1 MNKDSNLDPKND
13 LIYNAVHNL
22 LDFEKHRSF
31 PEALRAA
38 AENNAFQVV
47 LISRDFNPVLV
58 VETRYTTSVAD
69 AVRRLQKHENT
80 ERTSFYSTLDVEG
93 ILAYWGTIIIE
104 DEEYF
109 LLIVDNEERYSPLEI
124 TKLANIIELAI
135 GMWKYHPE
143 RNIKSEFIKALVRG
157 NHNIAYT
164 LKSEMDID
172 PDDIVSVF
180 FARGIN
186 NAEARDCME
195 RFEHSCGGEV
205 LCINEGDESYGIILR
220 GSGQQADGEN
230 AETSGKH
237 ACLGLYSDLKE
248 LEQSDEKSVRIYHYT
263 GVSGIEEA
271 SDGFHLIKETRPF
284 VGTVFPYKRVFTK
297 YELVLVSNCINIQ
310 VQGGMIKN
318 NYAALLAPFRK
329 EMGEN
334 KARQLLDTLETFV
347 LDAGMNSSN
356 TSQFMGIHA
365 NTVQYRL
372 RRINEV
378 LGADITGNRVIPGL
392 TIALALDR
400 MEKVVR

>member
-1 MNKDSNLDPKND
+1 M
-13 LIYNAVHNL
+13 
-22 LDFEKHRSF
+22 
-31 PEALRAA
+31 
-38 AENNAFQVV
+38 
-47 LISRDFNPVLV
+47 
-58 VETRYTTSVAD
+58 
-69 AVRRLQKHENT
+69 
-80 ERTSFYSTLDVEG
+80 
-93 ILAYWGTIIIE
+93 
-104 DEEYF
+104 
-109 LLIVDNEERYSPLEI
+109 
-124 TKLANIIELAI
+124 
-135 GMWKYHPE
+135 
-143 RNIKSEFIKALVRG
+143 
-157 NHNIAYT
+157 
-164 LKSEMDID
+164 
-172 PDDIVSVF
+172 
-180 FARGIN
+180 
-186 NAEARDCME
+186 
-195 RFEHSCGGEV
+195 
-205 LCINEGDESYGIILR
+205 
-220 GSGQQADGEN
+220 
-230 AETSGKH
+230 
-237 ACLGLYSDLKE
+237 
-248 LEQSDEKSVRIYHYT
+248 RIYHYT

>member
-1 MNKDSNLDPKND
+1 MNKTPNVDPKND
-13 LIYNAVHNL
+13 LIYNTVHSL

-38 AENNAFQVV
+38 AEKNAFQVV
-47 LISRDFNPVLV
+47 LISHDFNPMLV
-58 VETRYTTSVAD
+58 VETRYTTTVAD
-69 AVRRLQKHENT
+69 AVRRLQKHETN

-93 ILAYWGTIIIE
+93 IVAYWGTILIE

-109 LLIVDNEERYSPLEI
+109 LLIVDNEEQYSALEI

-135 GMWKYHPE
+135 GMWKYVPE
-143 RNIKSEFIKALVRG
+143 RNIKTEFIKALVRG
-157 NHNIAYT
+157 NHNIAYS
-164 LKSEMDID
+164 LKGEMDVD
-172 PDDIVSVF
+172 PEDIVSVF

-186 NAEARDCME
+186 NSEARDCME
-195 RFEHSCGGEV
+195 RFEHMSGGEV
-205 LCINEGDESYGIILR
+205 LCINEGVETYGIILR
-220 GSGQQADGEN
+220 GSGNCEGQDTQEN
-230 AETSGKH
+230 QGKH
-237 ACLGLYSDLKE
+237 SCLALYAELKE
-248 LEQSDEKSVRIYHYT
+248 IECGSEKSVRIYHYT
-263 GVSGIEEA
+263 GLSGIEEA

-284 VGTVFPYKRVFTK
+284 VETVFPYKRVFSK

-310 VQGGMIKN
+310 MQGGRIKN
-318 NYAALLAPFRK
+318 NYTALLGPFHK

-347 LDAGMNSSN
+347 LDAGMNSGN

-372 RRINEV
+372 RKINEV
-378 LGADITGNRVIPGL
+378 LGADITGNRVVPGL

-400 MEKVVR
+400 MEKVVK

>member
-1 MNKDSNLDPKND
+1 MNDHVNVDPKND

-22 LDFEKHRSF
+22 LDFEKHHSF

-47 LISRDFNPVLV
+47 LISKDFNPVLV
-58 VETRYTTSVAD
+58 VENRYTTSVAD
-69 AVRRLQKHENT
+69 AVRRLQKHETANP
-80 ERTSFYSTLDVEG
+80 TSFYSALEVEG
-93 ILAYWGTIIIE
+93 IVAYWGTIVIE
-104 DEEYF
+104 DEEFF
-109 LLIVDNEERYSPLEI
+109 LLIVDNEEQYSALEI

-135 GMWKYHPE
+135 GMWKYHPV
-143 RNIKSEFIKALVRG
+143 RNIKMEFIKALVRG

-164 LKSEMDID
+164 LRSEMDID

-186 NAEARDCME
+186 NSEARDCME
-195 RFEHSCGGEV
+195 RFEHSSGGEV
-205 LCINEGDESYGIILR
+205 LCINEGEESYGIILK
-220 GSGQQADGEN
+220 GSSSHDGQDNGDA
-230 AETSGKH
+230 SGKNSCI
-237 ACLGLYSDLKE
+237 ALYNDLKE
-248 LEQSDEKSVRIYHYT
+248 IEHDKEKSVRIYHCT
-263 GVSGIEEA
+263 GISGIEEA

-284 VGTVFPYKRVFTK
+284 VETVFPYKRVFSK

-310 VQGGMIKN
+310 VQGGRIKN
-318 NYAALLAPFRK
+318 NYASLLGAFHK

-347 LDAGMNSSN
+347 LDAGMNSGN

-372 RRINEV
+372 RKINEV

-392 TIALALDR
+392 TIALALER
-400 MEKVVR
+400 MEKVVK